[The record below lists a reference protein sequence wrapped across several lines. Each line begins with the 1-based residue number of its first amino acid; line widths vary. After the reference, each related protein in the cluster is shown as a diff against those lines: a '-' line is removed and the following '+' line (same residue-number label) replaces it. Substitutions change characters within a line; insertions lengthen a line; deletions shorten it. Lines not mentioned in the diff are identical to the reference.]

1 MTKRRRYASDAEG
14 KRLAALAR
22 EMGVKSVA
30 GVDFY
35 PDGRVR
41 ILDAAAITGSPNPP
55 GMSPTPPADLDDD
68 FQQWKNGGHAGG
80 V

>member
-1 MTKRRRYASDAEG
+1 MTKRRRYASDSEG

-22 EMGVKSVA
+22 EMGVSDVA

-41 ILDAAAITGSPNPP
+41 ILDARAAGGPPNPP
-55 GMSPTPPADLDDD
+55 GNSALDETDPD
-68 FQQWKNGGHAGG
+68 AAFEQWKNGGHAGR